1 MIHTLQIL
9 HPQMYFQPKSCI
21 SERGKKVKSKASKL
35 SSDRTGIKLS
45 EIWIKPKYTN
55 THMKTNQFSHNKNNS
70 KQPKHVQTTRN
81 S

>member
-1 MIHTLQIL
+1 MIYTLQIL
-9 HPQMYFQPKSCI
+9 HPQTYFQPKSCI
-21 SERGKKVKSKASKL
+21 SKRGKKVKNKTSKL

-45 EIWIKPKYTN
+45 EIWIKTKYTN

-70 KQPKHVQTTRN
+70 KQPKHVQITRN